1 MNNKNSKK
9 KGNGIYSPSYRAVK
23 ANQISS
29 VVSEVEYLIPK
40 GLDSNAKEKLTNLL
54 YSTINGRNDII
65 LSGIGQ
71 NWDPGIV
78 LDNWLK
84 ILKSNEDM
92 MEEILIDLEM
102 RESEKFGPRSI
113 AKPWYPERQLAL
125 DEFYEQTDIDYSV
138 LRCDTPEEL
147 KSFNLRPVS
156 IDEAAKKI
164 KRSTNSGLPWLGKKG
179 DYLDITLRD
188 WDELLNLAME
198 YKLPCVIFTRTQES
212 AKTRNVYGV
221 PLIVVLNEMRFYRP
235 LLKVQKDLPWRCA
248 LRGPDDVADHMTR
261 IIDGAIRSGKMLVSI
276 DFSAFDSTVKPGMQ
290 AKVGEYYMNL
300 FQSKF
305 GSEIRDI
312 VTLKSNI
319 PIVTPDGIRY
329 GGHGEPSGSA
339 FTNEDDSIA
348 QFLVARH
355 SGVLEEF
362 LNLFAIQGDDGV
374 YAIDPEKLPTF
385 FNAFKIFFNINLE
398 KTKQAS
404 DHLFYLQNL
413 YHPFYRKD
421 DGTIPGIYSTVRALN
436 RIIYQER
443 FINFVEYELKGRNY
457 YALRTLSILENCKNH
472 PLFPKLV
479 DFVLHL
485 DKYDLSP
492 SSDSIVNYVRLI
504 NDTEG
509 FRSSIPQQF
518 GDNVSGI
525 KDWESY
531 KLVKKL
537 LRD

>member
-9 KGNGIYSPSYRAVK
+9 KGKGGYSPSDRVLR

-29 VVSEVEYLIPK
+29 VVSEVEYLLPK
-40 GLDSNAKEKLTNLL
+40 GLDSNAKEKLTNLI
-54 YSTINGRNDII
+54 YSTVKGRNDII

-78 LDNWLK
+78 IDNWLK
-84 ILKSNEDM
+84 ILKSNEDK
-92 MEEILIDLEM
+92 MEEVLIDLEM
-102 RESEKFGPRSI
+102 REDEKFGPRSI

-125 DEFYEQTDIDYSV
+125 DVSYEQTDIDYSV
-138 LRCDTPEEL
+138 LSSDTPEEL

-156 IDEAAKKI
+156 KEEAAKSI
-164 KRSTNSGLPWLGKKG
+164 KRTTNSGLPWLGSKG
-179 DYLDITLRD
+179 DYLDICLRD
-188 WDELLNLAME
+188 WDELLKAAME
-198 YKLPCVIFTRTQES
+198 YKIPCVIFTRTQES
-212 AKTRNVYGV
+212 AKTRNVFGV

-261 IIDGAIRSGKMLVSI
+261 IIDGAIRSGKMLISI
-276 DFSAFDSTVKPGMQ
+276 DFSTFDSTVKPGMQ
-290 AKVGEYYMNL
+290 AKVGEYYMKL
-300 FQSKF
+300 FQDKY

-319 PIVTPDGIRY
+319 PTVTPDGIRF

-339 FTNEDDSIA
+339 LTNEDDSIA

-385 FNAFKIFFNINLE
+385 FNAFKSFFKINIE

-404 DHLFYLQNL
+404 NHLFYLQNL

-421 DGTIPGIYSTVRALN
+421 NGTIPGVYSTVRALN

-443 FINFVEYELKGRNY
+443 FINFVGYGLKGQNY

-472 PLFPKLV
+472 PLFEELV
-479 DFVLHL
+479 EFVFNL

-492 SSDSIVNYVRLI
+492 SSDSIANYVRFI

-509 FRSSIPQQF
+509 FRSSVPQQF
-518 GDNVSGI
+518 GDNVTGI

-531 KLVKKL
+531 KLVQKL
-537 LRD
+537 LRG